1 MIWFRSILMFLLLTC
16 ACSVFA
22 QQESRLADQYY
33 LDGEY
38 EKAAELYENL
48 YRNSNRSDYFFDK
61 YIECL
66 LAMDEYAKCEKIVKD
81 QITGHP
87 SQVSLYVTLGNVLE
101 RQNKYDEAELIFRDA
116 IDNLPADLGQVSRLA
131 SAFIAQTKYDEAIE
145 TYEKGQM
152 LVNRPGLF
160 SENLAELY
168 RRKGDAEKMIEN
180 YLYALH
186 ANPQR
191 LAAIQTTFQR
201 FLSRDDYPLLQT
213 QLYTMVQEYPDAD
226 YFPEMLAWVS
236 IQQRDFKGALRQLK
250 ALDQRLGEN
259 GTRIF
264 RLADMAANGEDY
276 ELAIEAYDYI
286 TEVKGPGSPYFLQSK
301 ESSLLCRR
309 ESLVQDYNYSTEEL
323 RALENQY
330 VTFLNAQGRNKM
342 TASMIADLAHLE
354 AFYINDLDAAVTLLE
369 EVISIP
375 GVSREI
381 YSRAKLDLADFQLMK
396 GEIWEATLLYSQVDK
411 ALKEDPLGEE
421 ARFRNARLAYYN
433 GDFEWAQAQF
443 DILKASTS
451 KMISND
457 AIDMSVFIM
466 DNLGL
471 DSTAHPLSMY
481 AQAELLVFQNKF
493 TEALEQMTVLANLYP
508 EHGLL
513 DDILYLKARI
523 FMRQRKYAEAG
534 DIFEEIYTTYPDGI
548 RADNALFALADL
560 YEHQLGD
567 PEKAQELYEKIFI
580 DYSGSTFS
588 VEARKRFRMLRG
600 DFESDELLN

>member
-1 MIWFRSILMFLLLTC
+1 MLQ
-16 ACSVFA
+16 A

-38 EKAAELYENL
+38 EKAAELYESL
-48 YRNSNRSDYFFDK
+48 YRNSNRSDYFFTK

-66 LAMDEYAKCEKIVKD
+66 LAMDEFDQCEKIVKD
-81 QITGHP
+81 QIKASPG
-87 SQVSLYVTLGNVLE
+87 QVSLYVTLGNVLE
-101 RQNKYDEAELIFRDA
+101 RQNKYDEAEGVFRDA
-116 IDNLPADLGQVSRLA
+116 ITNLPADLGQVSRLA
-131 SAFIAQTKYDEAIE
+131 SAFISQTKYDEAIE

-168 RRKGDAEKMIEN
+168 RRKGDTEKMIEN
-180 YLYALH
+180 YLYSLH
-186 ANPQR
+186 SNPQR
-191 LAAIQTTFQR
+191 LVAIQTTFQR
-201 FLSRDDYPLLQT
+201 FLARDDYALLQA
-213 QLYTMVQEYPDAD
+213 QLYTMLQEYPEAD

-236 IQQRDFKGALRQLK
+236 IQQKDFKAAFRQLK
-250 ALDQRLGEN
+250 ALDQRLREN
-259 GTRIF
+259 GQRVF
-264 RLADMAANGEDY
+264 KLADMSANARNY

-286 TEVKGPGSPYFLQSK
+286 VEAKGPGSPFYLQAK
-301 ESSLLCRR
+301 ESSL
-309 ESLVQDYNYSTEEL
+309 ESKRLNLVKHYDYTTAQL
-323 RALENQY
+323 RALEQEY
-330 VTFLNAQGRNKM
+330 VDFLNTTGRDKT
-342 TASMIADLAHLE
+342 TASLIADQAHLE
-354 AFYINDLDAAVTLLE
+354 AFYINDLDMAVKLLE

-381 YSRAKLDLADFQLMK
+381 YSKAKLDLADFQLMK

-421 ARFRNARLAYYN
+421 ARFRNARLAYFN

-451 KMISND
+451 KMISNN
-457 AIDMSVFIM
+457 AIDMAVFIM

-471 DSTAHPLSMY
+471 DSTAHPLTMY

-493 TEALEQMTVLANLYP
+493 AEAFTQMDLLSNLYP

-513 DDILYLKARI
+513 DDILYLKGRI
-523 FMRQRKYAEAG
+523 LVKQRKYADAVAVFGEVS
-534 DIFEEIYTTYPDGI
+534 TTYPEGI
-548 RADNALFALADL
+548 RADNALFAMAGL
-560 YEHQLGD
+560 YENQLGD
-567 PEKAQELYEKIFI
+567 SDKAKELYEKIFV

-588 VEARKRFRMLRG
+588 VEARKRFRILRG
-600 DFESDELLN
+600 DFSPDEELN